1 MSGVFSRWAIPAASR
16 GLGQQLRK
24 LYFHLFSFRRDIL
37 ARLNVLEDAF
47 AALATP
53 PPDHSA
59 ALNCQAVRQ
68 RVVESIFATAPIRC
82 VIETGTYT
90 GTSTAFFAKFGVP
103 VHSCELSPALFYV
116 AHQRLAVHENV
127 HLYLADS
134 RAMLRELARQVAGEF
149 CFFYLD
155 AHWYADLPLGDE
167 IRIIQE
173 HWHDFIAMI
182 DDFEVPGDPGYGY
195 DRYGRRRLNYDYI
208 ADLITPSGLDVR
220 FPCVPSSEETGAR
233 RGYVFLSAGMGALA
247 LADNQ
252 LLTAYKATDGSSR
265 GRRGLK
271 HRRAIGTA

>member
-1 MSGVFSRWAIPAASR
+1 MPRAGHDDAGGLRRGPAADPGGSDMSGVFSRWAIPAASR

-24 LYFHLFSFRRDIL
+24 LYFHLFSFRADIFV
-37 ARLNVLEDAF
+37 RLNVLEDAF

-59 ALNCQAVRQ
+59 ALNCQAVSQ

-134 RAMLRELARQVAGEF
+134 RALLRELARQVAGGF

-155 AHWYADLPLGDE
+155 SHRSPDLP
-167 IRIIQE
+167 
-173 HWHDFIAMI
+173 
-182 DDFEVPGDPGYGY
+182 PGDH
-195 DRYGRRRLNYDYI
+195 I
-208 ADLITPSGLDVR
+208 PSLPY
-220 FPCVPSSEETGAR
+220 PCHT
-233 RGYVFLSAGMGALA
+233 F
-247 LADNQ
+247 
-252 LLTAYKATDGSSR
+252 
-265 GRRGLK
+265 
-271 HRRAIGTA
+271 I